1 VRLRY
6 KHGDF
11 SKIKTS
17 YFDGYGRVQCALVCL
32 LIMDP
37 EWEHAYMCLKLQN
50 FYPITNKPDHT
61 EKKSL
66 IQSSAS
72 QKASIFGS
80 GQKM

>member
-1 VRLRY
+1 
-6 KHGDF
+6 
-11 SKIKTS
+11 
-17 YFDGYGRVQCALVCL
+17 
-32 LIMDP
+32 MDP